1 MFAHGIIACRT
12 LNLVC
17 SAGFPASSCM
27 WHIVL
32 LGSDSTFICSQ
43 VHIGTG
49 AASQHSPSS
58 QSQASEPAARGAS
71 VQQRGRSH
79 AGPPAAAAAAAAA
92 SAGRG
97 GDAGGG
103 SAVDI
108 DAPAALAPAKW
119 QGRGGSAA
127 QPAGQARLRHG
138 GNAGDAELES
148 VSAAGAAIIDLTE
161 EDDEVAGGCCRG
173 AHLPHAAGGGASPS
187 GRGRD
192 GSVSGNG
199 AWAGS
204 GPISSGGG
212 WACSACTLVNSED
225 AGRCDACA
233 APGPQASHHGG
244 EAGPALGFAAAVPPP
259 SSNSSAGGG
268 GGGCRRGSAD
278 AGGGRPWACRFCT
291 LQNAGTVSNCTAC
304 DQWRFSSGLPSAS
317 RPTVAQK
324 M

>member
-1 MFAHGIIACRT
+1 MSST
-12 LNLVC
+12 
-17 SAGFPASSCM
+17 GFPAFSCM
-27 WHIVL
+27 WPVVL
-32 LGSDSTFICSQ
+32 LGSDSTFIRSQ

-49 AASQHSPSS
+49 AASQHSPSG
-58 QSQASEPAARGAS
+58 QSQASKPVARGAPA
-71 VQQRGRSH
+71 QQRGCSH
-79 AGPPAAAAAAAAA
+79 AGPAAAAAAAAA

-103 SAVDI
+103 AAMDT

-127 QPAGQARLRHG
+127 QPAAAGQARSRHG

-161 EDDEVAGGCCRG
+161 EGDEEAGGCCGG
-173 AHLPHAAGGGASPS
+173 AHLPHAAGGGTPPS
-187 GRGRD
+187 GRGRA
-192 GSVSGNG
+192 GSVSGSG
-199 AWAGS
+199 GRAGS
-204 GPISSGGG
+204 GPGSGGDG
-212 WACSACTLVNSED
+212 WACGACTLVNSGT

-233 APGPQASHHGG
+233 APGAKDSHHGG
-244 EAGPALGFAAAVPPP
+244 KAGPALGFAAAAPPP
-259 SSNSSAGGG
+259 GSNSSAGGG
-268 GGGCRRGSAD
+268 AGGCRRGSAD
-278 AGGGRPWACRFCT
+278 AGGGRRWACRFCT
-291 LQNAGTVSNCTAC
+291 LQNAGGVSNCTAC